1 MARKEDTLCYS
12 FLLSV
17 PNKATEY
24 FAGNLP
30 IVTSLTDGTL
40 AEVLRDS
47 DTVLSLSLD
56 ISMFDEMKNNVA
68 NLYARDFDSETGLP
82 SVSDWLENMAT
93 GY

>member
-30 IVTSLTDGTL
+30 IVTSLTGTL